1 MTRALIAAGV
11 LIMAYGVGGA
21 LLDADVNKV
30 GVPVFFI
37 AVIVLHDGL
46 FLPLVL
52 ASGALIKRI
61 VPAGWRATVRS
72 AGLIGVAVTVVA
84 LPAVLGFGRDSAN
97 PSILP
102 RSYGWGLVLI
112 LGLIWG
118 VALGGKGFERWR
130 RRRSR

>member
-1 MTRALIAAGV
+1 VRRALIAAGV
-11 LIMAYGVGGA
+11 LVMAYGVGGA
-21 LLDADVNKV
+21 LLDGDVNKV
-30 GVPVFFI
+30 GVPVFFL

-46 FLPLVL
+46 FLPLML
-52 ASGALIKRI
+52 ASGALIGRI
-61 VPAGWRATVRS
+61 VPAGWQTTVRR

-84 LPAVLGFGRDSAN
+84 LPAVLGFGRDPAN
-97 PSILP
+97 PSALP
-102 RSYGWGLVLI
+102 RSYGWGLLLI